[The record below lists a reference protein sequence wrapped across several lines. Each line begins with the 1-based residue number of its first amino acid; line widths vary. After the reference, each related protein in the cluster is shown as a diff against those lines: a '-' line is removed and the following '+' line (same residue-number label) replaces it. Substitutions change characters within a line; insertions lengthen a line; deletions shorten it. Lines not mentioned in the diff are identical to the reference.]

1 MVQCRVAPE
10 TCRGPPAICIDGRV
24 PAATTSTSGVGP
36 GSRCMDC
43 TASRCGSRSWRQPPA
58 IMAAGLVQA
67 VLTQRAPDCVA
78 ASSSSGP
85 DGSGP
90 VIACWCVAGEGRW
103 GSTAANPPGR
113 WRGGGS
119 RDACVAR
126 AVFNLHAVCGITR
139 PCDAHSCSTE
149 QALGGFAPHCTC
161 SAPWPSSNRAAE
173 PFASPSA
180 KWWPLAPRSRQ
191 AQVMRWGSTHKSAA
205 TPASCC
211 CSCCCCSCTRWSG
224 RTGGWEPAHAVA
236 CTPAGIV
243 GPCVKG

>member
-1 MVQCRVAPE
+1 MHGSMQSRARNMPWP
-10 TCRGPPAICIDGRV
+10 TCNMHRRPRPCSDDQHQRCGPWQPLHGLHCQQLRQPQLA
-24 PAATTSTSGVGP
+24 PAAGDH
-36 GSRCMDC
+36 GSRVGAGGAHPEGPRLC
-43 TASRCGSRSWRQPPA
+43 SRQQQLWTGRQWP
-58 IMAAGLVQA
+58 
-67 VLTQRAPDCVA
+67 
-78 ASSSSGP
+78 
-85 DGSGP
+85 
-90 VIACWCVAGEGRW
+90 
-103 GSTAANPPGR
+103 
-113 WRGGGS
+113 

-205 TPASCC
+205 PPASCC
-211 CSCCCCSCTRWSG
+211 CCCCCCCCCSCTRWSG